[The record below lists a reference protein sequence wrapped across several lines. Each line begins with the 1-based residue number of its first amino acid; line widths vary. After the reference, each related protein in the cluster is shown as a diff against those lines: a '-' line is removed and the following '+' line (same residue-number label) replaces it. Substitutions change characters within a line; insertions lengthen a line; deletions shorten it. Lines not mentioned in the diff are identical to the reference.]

1 MKPGPNIRRPRSRGS
16 NGKRFISKNQSF
28 ESNGPD
34 IKVRGTVQQV
44 LEKYLALARDASLSG
59 DRVAAEGY
67 FQHAEHY
74 FRLLRAMQPTR
85 PASEILGRDHFS
97 SGFDIDFE
105 DEGVQAQ
112 ADPGAA
118 FDDTLRVS
126 GACSA
131 MTIRSLLSQSLPGR
145 VVHTIFAGG
154 FLGSFDPAIL
164 L

>member
-74 FRLLRAMQPTR
+74 FRQLSNDPQNGNGQPRMNT
-85 PASEILGRDHFS
+85 PAHDMTLDATDE
-97 SGFDIDFE
+97 E
-105 DEGVQAQ
+105 MDEGGQPDSNRDQ
-112 ADPGAA
+112 DQ
-118 FDDTLRVS
+118 DQDTS
-126 GACSA
+126 
-131 MTIRSLLSQSLPGR
+131 T
-145 VVHTIFAGG
+145 
-154 FLGSFDPAIL
+154 PA
-164 L
+164 